1 MFLKLQHLWIQTPA
15 TKSHFPFAKS
25 KGFRT
30 FLKDWRY
37 LLVLGTGEAVEKK
50 MNA

>member
-1 MFLKLQHLWIQTPA
+1 L
-15 TKSHFPFAKS
+15 AKNE
-25 KGFRT
+25 GFRA

-50 MNA
+50 SS